1 MTSSNEDLFVEDADL
16 DREFEERSRARA
28 SASSSKVHLVRD
40 RPNKIDGDSRAPD
53 VNEEAPL
60 LAGHRSSYNSTES
73 TDENGEDSE
82 PEWFGYA
89 ELRGL
94 PWWKT
99 PSIYWLLPPFLL
111 FTMAFGAIIVPKLN
125 LIMDLV
131 CDEYYASSTDPIS
144 GPMDPGQQPD
154 RCQTDAV
161 SSRSSLFLLYGNLCS
176 GILAAITSPK
186 LGALSDRYGRK
197 KLLVFTTLGALL
209 GEVLTILAAKYPET
223 VHVNW
228 ILVGY
233 ALDGLAG
240 SFIVGMALAHSYA
253 ADCTSPQKRNV
264 AFGYFHAC
272 LFTGIAVGPVLSG
285 YVISWREKYVGKTEA
300 VLLIFY
306 IALSCHAFFIL
317 FLTFAVPESL
327 SKGRQDAAREKYR
340 EERERL
346 GGLDPDW
353 IDQLRSI
360 NLFEPLK
367 ILWPT
372 GPGTSSSL
380 RRNLVLLAATDTIS
394 FGIAMGAM
402 GVVVVYTRRQFDWQE
417 LESGKFVSIVNSAR
431 VFALLVALPAFTRLI
446 RGKDGTK
453 KQQNS
458 GSDLFDLSI
467 IRLAIF
473 FDMLGF
479 LGYTLSRA
487 GNLFILSGTIAAFG
501 GIGSPA
507 IGSALTKHVPPDRVG
522 QLLGATGLLHAFA
535 RVIGPTIFNGIY
547 SATVGSFRQ
556 TVFVCLTVTFGV
568 AFVLSWFVRPHVH
581 LELEADG
588 SPSRR
593 GSSMPAPDQE
603 VDA

>member
-1 MTSSNEDLFVEDADL
+1 MEATIGTIQLRISQCWD
-16 DREFEERSRARA
+16 
-28 SASSSKVHLVRD
+28 
-40 RPNKIDGDSRAPD
+40 PNKTQI
-53 VNEEAPL
+53 
-60 LAGHRSSYNSTES
+60 
-73 TDENGEDSE
+73 
-82 PEWFGYA
+82 F
-89 ELRGL
+89 
-94 PWWKT
+94 
-99 PSIYWLLPPFLL
+99 WLLPPFLL
-111 FTMAFGAIIVPKLN
+111 FTLAFGAIIVPKLN

-131 CDEYYASSTDPIS
+131 CDQYYASSPDPIS

-197 KLLVFTTLGALL
+197 RLLVCTTMGALA
-209 GEVLTILAAKYPET
+209 GEVLTILAAKFPET

-253 ADCTSPQKRNV
+253 TDCTSPQKRNV

-306 IALSCHAFFIL
+306 LALACHAFFII
-317 FLTFAVPESL
+317 FLTVAVPESL
-327 SKGRQDAAREKYR
+327 SKDRQEAARRRHR
-340 EERERL
+340 EEKERN

-360 NLFEPLK
+360 NLLEPLK
-367 ILWPT
+367 VLWPT
-372 GPGTSSSL
+372 GPGTSSAL
-380 RRNLVLLAATDTIS
+380 RRNLILLAATDTIM
-394 FGIAMGAM
+394 FGVAMGAM
-402 GVVVVYTRRQFDWQE
+402 GVVVVYTRRQFGWQE
-417 LESGKFVSIVNSAR
+417 LESGRFVSIVNTAR
-431 VFALLVALPAFTRLI
+431 VFALLVALPVVTRLV
-446 RGKDGTK
+446 RGKHGTRN
-453 KQQNS
+453 QRNS
-458 GSDLFDLSI
+458 GSDVFDLSI
-467 IRLAIF
+467 IRIAVF
-473 FDMLGF
+473 FDTLGY
-479 LGYTLSRA
+479 LGYTLSRD
-487 GNLFILSGTIAAFG
+487 GNLFILSGAVAALG

-535 RVIGPTIFNGIY
+535 RVLGPTIFNGIY

-556 TVFVCLTVTFGV
+556 TVFVCLSVMFSI
-568 AFVLSWFVRPHVH
+568 ALLLSCLVKPHGKKVSRSNSDD
-581 LELEADG
+581 ANSWNSISG
-588 SPSRR
+588 S
-593 GSSMPAPDQE
+593 GT
-603 VDA
+603 